1 MAGAARPGDNRYTGS
16 IVALNADTGKLVWGF
31 QPAPHDTH
39 DWDAVEIPVL
49 VDGTFK
55 GKPRKMLLQASRDG
69 YFFVLDR
76 VTGES
81 LLTTPFGPV
90 NWAKGI
96 DSKGQPI
103 PNPEKDPAQ
112 FPREADHL
120 ADCILQNKEPKTPG
134 EEGLRD
140 MKLMAAIYKSCGRP
154 SLQ

>member
-1 MAGAARPGDNRYTGS
+1 MLAGEARPGDNRYTGS
-16 IVALNADTGKLVWGF
+16 IVALNADTGKLVWAF

-49 VDGTFK
+49 VDGMFK

-76 VTGES
+76 KTGED

-96 DSKGQPI
+96 DKNGQPI
-103 PNPEKDPAQ
+103 PNPDKDPA
-112 FPREADHL
+112 RGWEAD
-120 ADCILQNKEPKTPG
+120 CSG
-134 EEGLRD
+134 
-140 MKLMAAIYKSCGRP
+140 
-154 SLQ
+154 